1 MSQFIELLTSILFV
15 INEKMNLI
23 ISIIDTMQ
31 PQNENQIG
39 KYNDL
44 NDGSIF
50 NTETGSN
57 YNGGSI
63 GN

>member
-1 MSQFIELLTSILFV
+1 
-15 INEKMNLI
+15 MNLI